1 MVEFIGLLKVKVIKG
16 TNLAIR
22 DMMSS
27 DPYVILTLGQQV
39 SYCSFF
45 TFVKWTQVLL
55 ISFLTY
61 IKYKAPPPPHTHT
74 HIFMCA
80 CVYIIFGQVIACG
93 ALDGVEWHKWTHV
106 VNPILLELRLS
117 WVVCLVLLLRTNFLI
132 LKVILGSSYSEKKVI
147 LGWWWVG
154 FLLKWQNIYLYCDV
168 FII

>member
-61 IKYKAPPPPHTHT
+61 IKYKAPPPPSTHTHTHT
-74 HIFMCA
+74 HIYVRMC
-80 CVYIIFGQVIACG
+80 VHNF
-93 ALDGVEWHKWTHV
+93 WTG
-106 VNPILLELRLS
+106 NCMWGPRWS
-117 WVVCLVLLLRTNFLI
+117 
-132 LKVILGSSYSEKKVI
+132 
-147 LGWWWVG
+147 
-154 FLLKWQNIYLYCDV
+154 
-168 FII
+168 